1 MSLIHKGLPVFAA
14 AAKTAMCERTARKYR
29 KARRL
34 PRDLAREHD
43 WRTRPDPFEG
53 VWAEVQALLEGAP
66 GLQSKTIFK
75 EIQRLHPGRFPAGQL
90 RTLQR
95 RIRDWRA
102 LSGPEKEIF
111 FTQEHAPGEAAQSD
125 FTEMDSLEI
134 TIAGERFPHLLYH
147 FVLPYSNWEY
157 EDIACSE
164 SFEALMEGVQGALE
178 ELSAVPPEH
187 RTDNLS
193 AATHELVRSRGR
205 GFNARY
211 RDFLAHYGMEPTVNN
226 PGKGHENGDVEKSHD
241 LFKKAVHQRLLLRGG
256 RDFATEAEYREFLRA
271 LRQERNQPRQGKLE
285 EELAKMQPLPAH
297 RTQAFREISV
307 VVRRTSIVR
316 ISGVTYSVPSRLIG
330 HRLVARLHSRRIEL
344 LYRGAVIEH
353 LERMRGRQHPRIDY
367 RHMISSLVRKPGAFR
382 RFVYRE
388 AFFPTLIF
396 RRAYDALLEHNA
408 GSADVE
414 YLRILKLAATTM
426 ESTVEAAIASL
437 LEEGNVP
444 EFVLV
449 ERRAV
454 PQATSCPELELAAL
468 DLGVYDGLL
477 ELEEVSA

>member
-1 MSLIHKGLPVFAA
+1 MSLIHEGLPVSAA

-29 KARRL
+29 RAGKL

-53 VWAEVQALLEGAP
+53 VWAEAQTLLEGAP
-66 GLQSKTIFK
+66 GLQSKTVF
-75 EIQRLHPGRFPAGQL
+75 EELQRLHPGQFPPGQV

-102 LSGPEKEIF
+102 LRGPEKEIF
-111 FTQEHAPGEAAQSD
+111 FSQEHSPGEVGQSD
-125 FTEMDSLEI
+125 FTEMDSLGI
-134 TIAGERFPHLLYH
+134 TIAGERFSHLLYH

-157 EDIACSE
+157 EEIACSE

-178 ELSAVPPEH
+178 TLTAVPPNH

-211 RDFLAHYGMEPTVNN
+211 REFLDHYRMKPTANN

-241 LFKKAVHQRLLLRGG
+241 LFKKALDQRLLLRGS
-256 RDFATEAEYREFLRA
+256 RDFAAEAEYRQYLRV
-271 LRQERNQPRQGKLE
+271 LRQERNLVRQGKLQ

-297 RTQAFREISV
+297 RTPTFREISV
-307 VVRRTSIVR
+307 VVRSTSIVR
-316 ISGVTYSVPSRLIG
+316 ISAVVYSVPSRLIG
-330 HRLVARLHSRRIEL
+330 HRLVARIHSRTIEL
-344 LYRGAVIEH
+344 LYRGEVIER
-353 LERMRGRQHPRIDY
+353 LERTRGRQHPRIDY

-382 RFVYRE
+382 SFVYRE
-388 AFFPTLIF
+388 AFFPTLVF
-396 RRAYDALLEHNA
+396 RRAYDALLGRNA

-414 YLRILKLAATTM
+414 YLRILQLAATTM

-437 LEEGNVP
+437 LLEGKVP

-454 PQATSCPELELAAL
+454 PQATTCPELELVAL
-468 DLGVYDGLL
+468 DLGLYDELL
-477 ELEEVSA
+477 ELEEACA

>member
-1 MSLIHKGLPVFAA
+1 MSLIQKGLPVFTA

-29 KARRL
+29 KAGRL

-111 FTQEHAPGEAAQSD
+111 FTQEHAPGEVAQSD
-125 FTEMDSLEI
+125 FTEMDSLGI
-134 TIAGERFPHLLYH
+134 TIVGERFPHLLYH

-211 RDFLAHYGMEPTVNN
+211 RDFLTHYGMKPTVNN

-256 RDFATEAEYREFLRA
+256 RDFVTEAEYREFLRT
-271 LRQERNQPRQGKLE
+271 LRRERNLPRQGKLE
-285 EELAKMQPLPAH
+285 EEIARMGPLPAH

-344 LYRGAVIEH
+344 LYRGEVIER

-388 AFFPTLIF
+388 AFFPTLVF

-408 GSADVE
+408 GLADVE

-437 LEEGNVP
+437 LEEGKVP

-454 PQATSCPELELAAL
+454 PQATSCLELELAAP
-468 DLGVYDGLL
+468 DLGLYDELL
-477 ELEEVSA
+477 ELEEACT